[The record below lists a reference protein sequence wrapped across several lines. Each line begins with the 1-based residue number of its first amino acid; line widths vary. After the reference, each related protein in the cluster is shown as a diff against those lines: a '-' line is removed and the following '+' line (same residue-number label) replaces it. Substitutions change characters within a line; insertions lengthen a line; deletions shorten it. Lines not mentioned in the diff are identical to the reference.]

1 MLRAI
6 QALIKNEG
14 VRAAIKKYGRVV
26 VDRVRG
32 KKDDVR
38 WTQSDQRFI
47 EKHIEQHGFQG
58 TKNLLSDS
66 KMLGP
71 LIRTDKSVSP
81 YAAAKKAGKKLG
93 ELAKKKR
100 DNTTYKK
107 GGTVVKKPVKKS
119 VKKIIRRKK

>member
-38 WTQSDQRFI
+38 WTKADQRFI

-58 TKNLLSDS
+58 TKNLLEDS

-71 LIRTDKSVSP
+71 LIRN
-81 YAAAKKAGKKLG
+81 KKFP
-93 ELAKKKR
+93 
-100 DNTTYKK
+100 DNFKK
-107 GGTVVKKPVKKS
+107 GGVVVKKRKK
-119 VKKIIRRKK
+119 IRRKKK